1 MHCPYCGNNESE
13 VVETRDSEDLN
24 TIRRR
29 RSCLQCAKRFTTYE
43 RIEYVHLTVIK
54 KDGRREQFERE
65 KLKIGLLKSCEKT
78 TLSSEQIEK
87 IVTEIERELRSADS
101 VEVTSILIGGLVAE
115 KLKALDKVAYIRF
128 ASVFR
133 HFVDVDDFEKEV
145 RQLALIRKSSHFKK
159 NGESIIQKN
168 S

>member
-1 MHCPYCGNNESE
+1 MHCPYCGNKESE

-29 RSCLQCAKRFTTYE
+29 RSCLLCTKRFTTYE
-43 RIEYVHLTVIK
+43 RIENVHLTVIK

-78 TLSSEQIEK
+78 TISLQEIEK
-87 IVTEIERELRSADS
+87 IITEIERELRSADS
-101 VEVTSILIGGLVAE
+101 VEVTSVRVGELVAE
-115 KLKALDKVAYIRF
+115 KLKAIDKVAYIRF

-133 HFVDVDDFEKEV
+133 HFVDVEDFEKEV
-145 RQLALIRKSSHFKK
+145 KQLALKRKSSHFRK
-159 NGESIIQKN
+159 NGGNIIQKL
-168 S
+168 